1 MRSLID
7 IVESAKDG
15 KMPTHDECYWAMLAL
30 SHLHYFEANDL
41 RTITTGKD
49 DIRSKMTAEEAFRRR
64 KIAFDKS
71 PKDWVGWSN
80 DPSNP
85 EYQKMRATAFKVF
98 EKATG
103 TSLKDAVAKA
113 RGSAEPSVPRH
124 GYS

>member
-1 MRSLID
+1 MRKLID

-15 KMPTHDECYWAMLAL
+15 KMPTHEECYWAMLAL

-41 RTITTGKD
+41 RSITNGKE
-49 DIRSKMTAEEAFRRR
+49 DIRSKMTADEAFRRR

-71 PKDWVGWSN
+71 PMDWVGWPN

-85 EYQKMRATAFKVF
+85 EYQKVRATAFKVF

-103 TSLKDAVAKA
+103 TPLKDAVTLA
-113 RGSAEPSVPRH
+113 RGSSEPPVPLKRN
-124 GYS
+124 